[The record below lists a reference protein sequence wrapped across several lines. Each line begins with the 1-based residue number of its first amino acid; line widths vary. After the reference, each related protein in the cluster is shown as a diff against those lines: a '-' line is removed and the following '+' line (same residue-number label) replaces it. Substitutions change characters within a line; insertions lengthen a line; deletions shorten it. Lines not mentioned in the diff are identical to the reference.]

1 MSVIISGVT
10 LKYCHLQDL
19 YVDKVYDRE
28 VYRCLA
34 LIPNTLEN
42 RATLRKLVDDAIEY
56 GKTTRLKGAKLQ
68 AKPARDPYD
77 FDSKLDADGKFI
89 QLNLDSKNPITVYD
103 KYGDKLTD
111 FDKRTVYSADIA
123 LFGFAWARAPKWGVK
138 LCIDGVKCNDD
149 LSGSDQASIGG
160 FVFEKR
166 SGSSSDGGE
175 TSDES
180 TRVADDDNPFAF

>member
-1 MSVIISGVT
+1 MSVVISNVM

-34 LIPNTLEN
+34 LIPNTQEN
-42 RATLRKLVDDAIEY
+42 RATLRKLVDDAIEQ
-56 GKTTRLKGAKLQ
+56 GKKTRLKGAKLQ

-89 QLNLDSKNPITVYD
+89 QLNLDSKNPIAVFD
-103 KYGDKLTD
+103 KYGDKQTD
-111 FDKRTVYSADIA
+111 FDRRTIYSADLA

-138 LCIDGVKCNDD
+138 LCVEAVKCNDD
-149 LSGSDQASIGG
+149 LEASTQTSVGG
-160 FVFEKR
+160 FTFEKKAACAP
-166 SGSSSDGGE
+166 D
-175 TSDES
+175 S
-180 TRVADDDNPFAF
+180 TAPAEPTAGDVNDDNPFAF